1 MARQIQDRILGTA
14 VIEQS
19 RLGDVPTPEAL
30 AATIDPT
37 SLASI
42 TTFGGTLRD
51 QARYTDDLLRKANG
65 SDLDAAGEKLG
76 DIVALAKQFDINN
89 LDNSYSRI
97 PVLGSLFRSL
107 AMSKQRTVARFQSV
121 KTQVE
126 ALATSVESTAALLKR
141 RDHDYGA
148 MYRGVKAEHDHL
160 GVCLAAIEIAIGD
173 AKRQLTEQDHAVSD
187 IEESER
193 KAALTAGIYAMQKRR
208 DDITVLRHSALQ
220 MLPMIRVV
228 QSNNLALMDK
238 FNTIQTLTV
247 PAWKRTFLMW
257 LAMQE
262 QQETVKLANS
272 IDDAT
277 NHFLKANADLLH
289 ENSVATAKSSQ
300 RLVVDIETLK
310 HVHDKIID
318 TLTDVQA
325 AYEAGAKEREDAV
338 REIARMHEAMLK
350 REKVGS
356 AKPEA
361 ASA

>member
-1 MARQIQDRILGTA
+1 MVRQRNDGNAGTA
-14 VIEQS
+14 VIEQP
-19 RLGDVPTPEAL
+19 RLDQMPSPEAL
-30 AATIDPT
+30 AAKIDPT

-42 TTFGGTLRD
+42 ASFGGGLRD
-51 QARYTDDLLRKANG
+51 QARYTDDLLQKANG

-76 DIVALAKQFDINN
+76 DIIALAKQFNINS
-89 LDNSYSRI
+89 LDNPYSRI
-97 PVLGSLFRSL
+97 PVLGGLFRSL

-126 ALATSVESTAALLKR
+126 ALASSVESTAAQLAR
-141 RDHDYGA
+141 RDRDYEE
-148 MYRGVKAEHDHL
+148 MYRGLKTERDYL
-160 GVCLAAIEIAIGD
+160 GVCLAALEIAIGD
-173 AKRQLTEQDHAVSD
+173 AQRRLIERDHESSD
-187 IEESER
+187 IEEAER
-193 KAALTAGIYAMQKRR
+193 KAVLTAGIHALQKRR
-208 DDITVLRHSALQ
+208 DDITVLKQSALQ

-228 QSNNLALMDK
+228 QSNNLALTDK
-238 FNTIQTLTV
+238 FATIQTLTV

-277 NHFLKANADLLH
+277 NEFLKANADLLH
-289 ENSVATAKSSQ
+289 ENSVATARSSQ
-300 RLVVDIETLK
+300 RLVIDIETLK

-325 AYEAGAKEREDAV
+325 AYEAGAEERADAV
-338 REIARMHEAMLK
+338 REIARMHEAML
-350 REKVGS
+350 RGEKVGT
-356 AKPEA
+356 PEIEM